1 MSIMLVRAEGLAVVA
16 KHNEISIRP
25 IRGGSEKGQE
35 PSDLAIGICE
45 TAVIAGD
52 QGRLLPARPRDVY
65 SRRDAVDFGQDALRN
80 CPRGIPEP
88 IPDLWG
94 WVVGLLRIIIVDK
107 KEEGAVRA
115 MPVPTKDR
123 RVSSQSSEQQSKL
136 QAKPR

>member
-16 KHNEISIRP
+16 KRNAISIRP
-25 IRGGSEKGQE
+25 IRGGSEKAQE
-35 PSDLAIGICE
+35 PSDLAIGVCE

-52 QGRLLPARPRDVY
+52 QGRLPPARPRDVY
-65 SRRDAVDFGQDALRN
+65 SRREAVDFGQDALRN

-88 IPDLWG
+88 IPALWDR
-94 WVVGLLRIIIVDK
+94 VLGLLRIIIVDK
-107 KEEGAVRA
+107 KEERAVGA